1 MSGAQAPSAHQ
12 WSAVQRGL
20 DELLVSLTVKRHAGI
35 ELRRKGVDADV
46 VAADEIVGRYK
57 RSLKSV

>member
-1 MSGAQAPSAHQ
+1 MTAGQAPSAHQ

-20 DELLVSLTVKRHAGI
+20 DELLVWPAVKRRAGI
-35 ELRRKGVDADV
+35 ELRRQGVDADM
-46 VAADEIVGRYK
+46 VAADEIVDGYK